1 VPVTVPDAVA
11 SITVRELAR
20 RIWHRRWI
28 VACLATVVFILVAA
42 YTFRA
47 TPRFR
52 SAARL
57 RIDTQSQ
64 GASGVSALADQ
75 ATSALPG
82 AGLLGLGRD
91 ELETEIAV
99 LRSDRVAD
107 ATIDSLALNVR
118 VTSPA
123 SSRAAILTARVLQ
136 TTVDADGTLT
146 LTRTGSGHYRVVRE
160 KLEDTP
166 GIPAEIIPGVPVQV
180 GGTSITLLPTL
191 LTAGPSRIEITIM
204 PRYEVHKLLARR
216 LLIAQQEG
224 GSRLVEVSF
233 EDADRTLAAQVVNTT
248 VNEYV
253 AFSTTTERAKDTTT
267 VGHLR
272 LQVDSTSRKLAA
284 AEAALRSFEE
294 RSRLIA
300 PEDQATAQVKRMGV
314 ISAQVDAISTER
326 NALARMLALI
336 QQRSR
341 GGADASAYRQLATF
355 PSLITNRAIQDLLQ
369 SLVDLENKQAELGV
383 RRTAAN
389 AEYKQ
394 FTDRITEI
402 ERQLYAVGPQYLESL
417 DQQLAM
423 TVRTVTALGDT
434 LQIMP
439 GAAMQYG
446 RLLRDRTLLEAIYL
460 ALQKQLKQAELRDVL
475 RQDKVKVVD
484 VARVANPHDVAFP
497 KKGVMLALGAVL
509 GLTLALTAALFAEL
523 WSQPPAPDFRAT
535 T

>member
-383 RRTAAN
+383 RRT
-389 AEYKQ
+389 
-394 FTDRITEI
+394 EI